1 MLGNLT
7 GWHLL
12 IILAVVLLIFGAS
25 KLPGLAKAMGQSA
38 RILKS
43 EIATAKT
50 ETTVADAAP
59 APEAV
64 PPTAETTV
72 TAPTT
77 GAAAAPARTPGE
89 TPEP

>member
-50 ETTVADAAP
+50 ETTVPGAAP
-59 APEAV
+59 APEPV

>member
-25 KLPGLAKAMGQSA
+25 KLPGLARAMGQSA

-43 EIATAKT
+43 EITTAKT
-50 ETTVADAAP
+50 ETTGADAGP
-59 APEAV
+59 APEPV
-64 PPTAETTV
+64 PPAAETTV
-72 TAPTT
+72 
-77 GAAAAPARTPGE
+77 AARE
-89 TPEP
+89 TPKP